1 MALNYRD
8 LLTRETGLTKELQ
21 CLDSLLPEELRDEC
35 DGYPQL
41 FENNEDSLFS
51 PDAMFG
57 GGSTNP
63 VNINEILSEHSS
75 AEDKKMFE

>member
-8 LLTRETGLTKELQ
+8 LLSKETDLMRELN
-21 CLDSLLPEELRDEC
+21 CLESFLPEELREEGAD
-35 DGYPQL
+35 YPQL
-41 FENNEDSLFS
+41 FENNDDSLFS

-63 VNINEILSEHSS
+63 VNINKIL
-75 AEDKKMFE
+75 AEKTNSDDKKLF